1 MNKGIDSPFATVA
14 YKANP
19 YSLYAQLRDETP
31 VHKTVL
37 PNGVEVYLVT
47 RYADVLAGLK
57 DDRLVKNIRNAR
69 PPGLL
74 DKLGL
79 DGLRNN
85 NMLRADPPEHTR
97 LRNLANEAFKPKYIN
112 PLRAH
117 IEEIANQLVDKAQ
130 AAGKMDLIAA

>member
-1 MNKGIDSPFATVA
+1 MNKGIDSPVATAA

-97 LRNLANEAFKPKYIN
+97 LRNLAN
-112 PLRAH
+112 
-117 IEEIANQLVDKAQ
+117 
-130 AAGKMDLIAA
+130 AALSRNTLIRCVLTLQKLPISWSTKCRPPAKWI